1 MAGASLREL
10 SIPRFALRRDEAAAS
25 LAISPS
31 TFDNWVAQGLMPKG
45 RKIGGGILLGAEEV
59 RAAWQHLL
67 ESDDNPMDDN
77 DNNPFDGVVA

>member
-1 MAGASLREL
+1 
-10 SIPRFALRRDEAAAS
+10 
-25 LAISPS
+25 
-31 TFDNWVAQGLMPKG
+31 MPKG
-45 RKIGGGILLGAEEV
+45 RKIGGVILWGAEEV